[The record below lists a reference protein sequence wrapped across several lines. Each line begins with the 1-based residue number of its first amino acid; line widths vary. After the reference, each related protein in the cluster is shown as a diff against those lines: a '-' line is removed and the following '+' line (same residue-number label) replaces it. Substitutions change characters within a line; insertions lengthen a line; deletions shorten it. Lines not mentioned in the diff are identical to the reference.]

1 MFYSVCL
8 DQGRGWFDPQIKR
21 KIVFKNIRRQQPVY
35 EIEYETFSGS
45 NGVREVNSAYRSFML
60 MFEIDI
66 FFDSEHERE
75 LMDIELSKLFFI
87 GKPYYIRYDLAPGL
101 RFLVNPVELDVI
113 ETDSSYQTYSI
124 GLNVFRGHAES
135 IGTSLDDFSLE
146 STWQFSQ
153 GLASEDYSYSHDTSR
168 FIIFNAGDF
177 TVDPREHDLRIKVE
191 GESDGQLNIFNRTT
205 GERFIYHPEF
215 STRRGDWIE
224 LDGIYPK
231 RNGVNRGIDTN
242 HALISLVPG
251 ANDIELQ
258 NISRVR
264 SEWDFRFLYK

>member
-1 MFYSVCL
+1 MGSDVLIIKDAAQYLLKECFPRIKFSGLKREAPDLEQTFIQFEGV
-8 DQGRGWFDPQIKR
+8 DGSQISNERYNGFFISTDFLINVSSYQDASLFVSEFQSFLIDKQLIYLVNPNEPGKR
-21 KIVFKNIRRQQPVY
+21 YRVRIA
-35 EIEYETFSGS
+35 IEYEQVTSRYV
-45 NGVREVNSAYRSFML
+45 NGT
-60 MFEIDI
+60 I
-66 FFDSEHERE
+66 
-75 LMDIELSKLFFI
+75 LF
-87 GKPYYIRYDLAPGL
+87 YCY
-101 RFLVNPVELDVI
+101 
-113 ETDSSYQTYSI
+113 
-124 GLNVFRGHAES
+124 RGHAES
-135 IGTSLDDFSLE
+135 ISTSLDDFSLE

-153 GLASEDYSYSHDTSR
+153 GLASEDYSYTHDTSR

-224 LDGIYPK
+224 LDGVYPK

-242 HALISLVPG
+242 HALIRLVPG
-251 ANDIELQ
+251 INDIELQ